1 LVWTVFDNVLK
12 KVRFEVELLVVVAIF
27 SLVSASLLIA
37 DAASSFVVEKYGVA
51 LTVVR
56 ISQLIFGVG
65 WLFLS
70 IKFIVEINRLRRK
83 HFFFYYVHRL
93 ERLEE
98 EQKKS
103 KATELVRD
111 LVAFYRSY
119 YLKVMTVLALAIV
132 AGFVILVAA
141 AYLLLCGYM
150 SFWVAVFRWVL
161 DSCMLLVAS
170 ALYVHVH
177 RSWGRKLL
185 RVKDAE
191 KKLSEMLGGPIEA

>member
-12 KVRFEVELLVVVAIF
+12 KMRFEVELLVIVAIF

-37 DAASSFVVEKYGVA
+37 DATSSFVIEKYGVA

-56 ISQLIFGVG
+56 ISQLTFGVG

>member
-1 LVWTVFDNVLK
+1 LK
-12 KVRFEVELLVVVAIF
+12 KMRFEVELLVIVAIF
-27 SLVSASLLIA
+27 SLVSASLLIV
-37 DAASSFVVEKYGVA
+37 DAASSFVIEKYGVA
-51 LTVVR
+51 LIVIR

-70 IKFIVEINRLRRK
+70 MKFIVEINRLRRK
-83 HFFFYYVHRL
+83 HLFFYYVYRL
-93 ERLEE
+93 ERLGE

-103 KATELVRD
+103 RATELIRD

-119 YLKVMTVLALAIV
+119 YLKVMTVLVLAIV
-132 AGFVILVAA
+132 VGVVILVAVV
-141 AYLLLCGYM
+141 YLLLYGHM

-161 DSCMLLVAS
+161 DSSMLLVAS
-170 ALYVHVH
+170 ALYVYVH

-191 KKLSEMLGGPIEA
+191 KKLSEMFGGPIEA

>member
-1 LVWTVFDNVLK
+1 VFDNVLK

>member
-1 LVWTVFDNVLK
+1 LK
-12 KVRFEVELLVVVAIF
+12 KMRFEVELLVIVAIF
-27 SLVSASLLIA
+27 SLVSASLLIV
-37 DAASSFVVEKYGVA
+37 DAAISFVLEKYGVG

-65 WLFLS
+65 WLFLCL
-70 IKFIVEINRLRRK
+70 KFIVEINRLRRK

-103 KATELVRD
+103 KATELILD

-119 YLKVMTVLALAIV
+119 YLKVVTVLALAIV

-141 AYLLLCGYM
+141 VYLLICGYM
-150 SFWVAVFRWVL
+150 SFWVAVFRWIL
-161 DSCMLLVAS
+161 DSSMLLVAS
-170 ALYVHVH
+170 ALYVYVH